1 MTNAKLGQA
10 LDEKLQNL
18 DLERIEAATQQ
29 LAESKNLPYA
39 KIGLTPINPEALK
52 LLPLERVLAV
62 QAAPL
67 SRIGKQ
73 LRLATLNPDNR
84 GLANLKKELADQGY
98 SVELVVVSPTGW
110 QEIIAAYQ
118 KLDLTTTT
126 ALGAVAID
134 EKTITALQES
144 ITDIKARGEKIT
156 AATTSSQ
163 LLELLMAG
171 AIKLDASDIHT
182 EPTEQS
188 VRVRYRLDG
197 MLHDIGELAK
207 DNYHS
212 LLDRVKINAG
222 LKINIHEA
230 PQDGRFTVNF
240 AATAIEIRTSVL
252 PGAYGENI
260 VMRLLNP
267 KAVRHEIKDLGL
279 NAEQLKTITGLLE
292 KTTGAIL
299 TTGPTGS
306 GKTTSL
312 YAFLNSVNNPDIKI
326 ITIEDPVEYHLPGIS
341 QTQVNDEKGYSF
353 ASGLRSIVRQN
364 PDVILVGEIRHRE
377 TAEIAM
383 QASLTGHLVLS
394 TLHTN
399 DAAGAIPR
407 LLDLGVHP
415 ETIGPA
421 LNAVL
426 AQRLVRRLCD
436 KCKQKKTITPEDYAV
451 IKTGLA
457 QVGKAESLPAF
468 SESSEVFYPV
478 GCAECNFTGF
488 KGRIAIF
495 EIFLVDGAMEKLI
508 MQTPITATILEQA
521 VKQGMLTMAQ
531 DGFIKVLA
539 GITTVAEV
547 ERVVA

>member
-52 LLPLERVLAV
+52 LLPLERARAI

-73 LRLATLNPDNR
+73 LRLATLNPDNP
-84 GLANLKKELADQGY
+84 GLATLKKELADQGY

-144 ITDIKARGEKIT
+144 ITDIKALGEKIT
-156 AATTSSQ
+156 ATTTSSQ

-188 VRVRYRLDG
+188 VRIRYRLDG

-240 AATAIEIRTSVL
+240 TATAIEIRTSIL

-279 NAEQLKTITGLLE
+279 NEEQLKTITRLLE

-312 YAFLNSVNNPDIKI
+312 YAFLNSVNQPDIKI

-353 ASGLRSIVRQN
+353 ASGLRSIVRQD
-364 PDVILVGEIRHRE
+364 PDVILVGEIRDRE

>member
-1 MTNAKLGQA
+1 M
-10 LDEKLQNL
+10 
-18 DLERIEAATQQ
+18 AT
-29 LAESKNLPYA
+29 
-39 KIGLTPINPEALK
+39 
-52 LLPLERVLAV
+52 
-62 QAAPL
+62 
-67 SRIGKQ
+67 
-73 LRLATLNPDNR
+73 
-84 GLANLKKELADQGY
+84 LKKELADQGY

-144 ITDIKARGEKIT
+144 ITDIKALGEKIT
-156 AATTSSQ
+156 ATTTSSQ

-188 VRVRYRLDG
+188 VRIRYRLDG

-240 AATAIEIRTSVL
+240 TATAIEIRTSIL

-279 NAEQLKTITGLLE
+279 NEEQLKTITRLLE

-312 YAFLNSVNNPDIKI
+312 YAFLNSVNQPDIKI

-353 ASGLRSIVRQN
+353 ASGLRSIVRQD
-364 PDVILVGEIRHRE
+364 PDVILVGEIRDRE

-495 EIFLVDGAMEKLI
+495 EIFLVDEAMEKLI

-521 VKQGMLTMAQ
+521 IKQGMLTMAQ

>member
-1 MTNAKLGQA
+1 MTNTKLGQA

-18 DLERIEAATQQ
+18 DLERVEVATQQ
-29 LAESKNLPYA
+29 LAKSKSLPYA

-73 LRLATLNPDNR
+73 LRLATLNPDNP
-84 GLANLKKELADQGY
+84 GLATLKKELADQGY

-144 ITDIKARGEKIT
+144 ITDIKALGEKIT
-156 AATTSSQ
+156 ATTTSSQ

-188 VRVRYRLDG
+188 VRIRYRLDG

-240 AATAIEIRTSVL
+240 TATAIEIRTSIL

-279 NAEQLKTITGLLE
+279 NEEQLKTITRLLE

-312 YAFLNSVNNPDIKI
+312 YAFLNSVNQPDIKI

-353 ASGLRSIVRQN
+353 ASGLRSIVRQD
-364 PDVILVGEIRHRE
+364 PDVILVGEIRDRE

-436 KCKQKKTITPEDYAV
+436 KCKQKKTITPEDYMA
-451 IKTGLA
+451 IKNGLA
-457 QVGKAESLPAF
+457 QIGKAEGLPAF
-468 SESSEVFYPV
+468 SEGSEVFYPV

-495 EIFLVDGAMEKLI
+495 EIFLVDEAMEKLI

-521 VKQGMLTMAQ
+521 IKQGMLTMAQ

>member
-1 MTNAKLGQA
+1 MTNTKLGQA

-18 DLERIEAATQQ
+18 DLERVEVATQQ
-29 LAESKNLPYA
+29 LAKSKSLPYA

-73 LRLATLNPDNR
+73 LRLATLNPDNP
-84 GLANLKKELADQGY
+84 GLATLKKELADQGY

-144 ITDIKARGEKIT
+144 ITDIKALGEKIT
-156 AATTSSQ
+156 ATTTSSQ

-188 VRVRYRLDG
+188 VRIRYRLDG

-240 AATAIEIRTSVL
+240 TATAIEIRTSIL

-279 NAEQLKTITGLLE
+279 NEEQLKTITRLLE

-312 YAFLNSVNNPDIKI
+312 YAFLNSVNQPDIKI

-353 ASGLRSIVRQN
+353 ASGLRSIVRQD
-364 PDVILVGEIRHRE
+364 PDVILVGEIRDRE

-436 KCKQKKTITPEDYAV
+436 KCKQKKTITPEDYMA
-451 IKTGLA
+451 IKNGLA
-457 QVGKAESLPAF
+457 QIGKAEGLPAF
-468 SESSEVFYPV
+468 SEGSEVFYPV

-495 EIFLVDGAMEKLI
+495 EIFLVDEAMEKLI

>member
-1 MTNAKLGQA
+1 MTNTKLGQA

-18 DLERIEAATQQ
+18 DLERVEVATQQ
-29 LAESKNLPYA
+29 LAKSKSLPYA

-73 LRLATLNPDNR
+73 LRLATLNPDNP
-84 GLANLKKELADQGY
+84 GLATLKKELADQGY

-144 ITDIKARGEKIT
+144 ITDIKALGEKIT
-156 AATTSSQ
+156 ATTTSSQ

-188 VRVRYRLDG
+188 VRIRYRLDG

-240 AATAIEIRTSVL
+240 TATAIEIRTSVL

-312 YAFLNSVNNPDIKI
+312 YAFLNSVNKPDIKI

-353 ASGLRSIVRQN
+353 ASGLRSIVRQD
-364 PDVILVGEIRHRE
+364 PDVILVGEIRDRE

-436 KCKQKKTITPEDYAV
+436 KCKQKKTITPEDYMA
-451 IKTGLA
+451 IKNGLA
-457 QVGKAESLPAF
+457 QIGKAEGLPAF
-468 SESSEVFYPV
+468 SEGSEVFYPV

-495 EIFLVDGAMEKLI
+495 EIFLVDEAMEKLI

-521 VKQGMLTMAQ
+521 IKQGMLTMAQ

>member
-52 LLPLERVLAV
+52 LLPLERARAI

-73 LRLATLNPDNR
+73 LRLATLNPDNP
-84 GLANLKKELADQGY
+84 GLATLKKELADQGY

-134 EKTITALQES
+134 EKTITALQEG
-144 ITDIKARGEKIT
+144 ITDIKALGEKIT
-156 AATTSSQ
+156 ATTTSSQ

-188 VRVRYRLDG
+188 VRIRYRLDG

-240 AATAIEIRTSVL
+240 TATAIEIRTSVL

-312 YAFLNSVNNPDIKI
+312 YAFLNSVNQPDIKI

-353 ASGLRSIVRQN
+353 ASGLRSIVRQD
-364 PDVILVGEIRHRE
+364 PDVILVGEIRDRE

-436 KCKQKKTITPEDYAV
+436 KCKQKKTITPEDYMA
-451 IKTGLA
+451 IKNGLA
-457 QVGKAESLPAF
+457 QIGKAESLPAF

-495 EIFLVDGAMEKLI
+495 EIFLVDEAMEKLI

-521 VKQGMLTMAQ
+521 IKQGMLTMAQ

>member
-1 MTNAKLGQA
+1 
-10 LDEKLQNL
+10 
-18 DLERIEAATQQ
+18 
-29 LAESKNLPYA
+29 
-39 KIGLTPINPEALK
+39 
-52 LLPLERVLAV
+52 
-62 QAAPL
+62 
-67 SRIGKQ
+67 
-73 LRLATLNPDNR
+73 
-84 GLANLKKELADQGY
+84 
-98 SVELVVVSPTGW
+98 
-110 QEIIAAYQ
+110 
-118 KLDLTTTT
+118 
-126 ALGAVAID
+126 
-134 EKTITALQES
+134 
-144 ITDIKARGEKIT
+144 
-156 AATTSSQ
+156 
-163 LLELLMAG
+163 
-171 AIKLDASDIHT
+171 
-182 EPTEQS
+182 
-188 VRVRYRLDG
+188 
-197 MLHDIGELAK
+197 
-207 DNYHS
+207 
-212 LLDRVKINAG
+212 
-222 LKINIHEA
+222 
-230 PQDGRFTVNF
+230 
-240 AATAIEIRTSVL
+240 
-252 PGAYGENI
+252 
-260 VMRLLNP
+260 
-267 KAVRHEIKDLGL
+267 
-279 NAEQLKTITGLLE
+279 
-292 KTTGAIL
+292 
-299 TTGPTGS
+299 
-306 GKTTSL
+306 
-312 YAFLNSVNNPDIKI
+312 
-326 ITIEDPVEYHLPGIS
+326 
-341 QTQVNDEKGYSF
+341 
-353 ASGLRSIVRQN
+353 
-364 PDVILVGEIRHRE
+364 
-377 TAEIAM
+377 M

-521 VKQGMLTMAQ
+521 IKQGMLTMAQ